1 MDDARVG
8 SAIRAV
14 RVRRG
19 LRQEDVAVRAGT
31 SRQTVGALERGG
43 LATIQAG
50 VLRRVALVL
59 GLQLSIKLRSPRGD
73 LDRVLNAAHADLHE
87 AIAQLLRSLPGWT
100 WRPEVSFSI
109 YGERGVIDI
118 LAWHAA
124 TRSLLIIELKTVLV
138 DPQELVATMGRRT
151 RLGREI
157 ARDLGWVPDTVSAWV
172 IVLDSS
178 TNRRRHR
185 HHLGLLRA
193 AFPQSGHAMR
203 GWLRRPSASIA
214 AMSFWSYDAPAGVTR
229 MSRPVQRV
237 RGPRSTSGRARPSVG
252 GTRDQLSQAS
262 DPRSEPRSAP
272 QDDI

>member
-19 LRQEDVAVRAGT
+19 LRQEDVAVRAET
-31 SRQTVGALERGG
+31 SRQTVGCLERGG
-43 LATIQAG
+43 LANIQTG

-59 GLQLSIKLRSPRGD
+59 GLQLSIELRSPRGD
-73 LDRVLNAAHADLHE
+73 LDRILNAAHADLHE
-87 AIAQLLRSLPGWT
+87 AIAQLLGSLPGWT

-124 TRSLLIIELKTVLV
+124 SRSLLIIELKTVLV

-157 ARDLGWVPDTVSAWV
+157 ARGLGWAPDRVSAWV
-172 IVLDSS
+172 ILLDSS
-178 TNRRRHR
+178 TNRRRQR
-185 HHLGLLRA
+185 RHLGLLRA

-203 GWLRRPSASIA
+203 GWLLRPTGSIA
-214 AMSFWSYDAPAGVTR
+214 ALSFWSYDAPTGVTR

-237 RGPRSTSGRARPSVG
+237 RVRRTAPVRARTSVG
-252 GTRDQLSQAS
+252 ERLERLAEAS
-262 DPRSEPRSAP
+262 DS
-272 QDDI
+272 